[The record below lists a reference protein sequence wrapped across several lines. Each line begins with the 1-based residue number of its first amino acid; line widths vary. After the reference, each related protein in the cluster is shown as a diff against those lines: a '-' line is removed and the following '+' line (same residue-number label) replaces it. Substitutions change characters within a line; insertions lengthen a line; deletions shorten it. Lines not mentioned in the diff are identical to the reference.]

1 MRPRNRSSLLVLTA
15 MLAALALAP
24 TRTSAADEKE
34 GKEENEVKVKLA
46 DVPADVRAT
55 LEKESFGATLPD
67 QIDKETDDGKTV
79 YEADVKLDGKNYEI
93 KVSPDGTLVSKKLDQ
108 EDEKGA
114 KHEDDEKNEKNEKKD
129 KDKD

>member
-1 MRPRNRSSLLVLTA
+1 MR
-15 MLAALALAP
+15 LAN
-24 TRTSAADEKE
+24 TRTLVIAGMLVALSLPALRATAAEEKE
-34 GKEENEVKVKLA
+34 GEEQNEVKVKLA
-46 DVPADVRAT
+46 DVPAPVRTT
-55 LEKESFGATLPD
+55 LDKESFGATLPD
-67 QIDKETDDGKTV
+67 QVDKETDDGKTV

-114 KHEDDEKNEKNEKKD
+114 KHEDDEKNEKKD